1 MAKKVFASVP
11 DAVAKDLDEWSRQQ
25 GRSMSNLIAYLLEN
39 SVRAAKEQGDFVP
52 EKSDDTTDTTESS
65 TAKPGTASEAK

>member
-39 SVRAAKEQGDFVP
+39 SVRAAKEQGDFVSEQSSNTSSSLEGEVKP
-52 EKSDDTTDTTESS
+52 SGTDAIT
-65 TAKPGTASEAK
+65 

>member
-1 MAKKVFASVP
+1 MSNSMAKKVFASVP
-11 DAVAKDLDEWSRQQ
+11 DAVAKDLDEWSKQQ

-52 EKSDDTTDTTESS
+52 EKSSDTDADPNDS
-65 TAKPGTASEAK
+65 KND